1 MGGSSKRQTV
11 GYRYYFDM
19 HFGLGLP
26 CDEIVE
32 IRADDKTAWRG
43 SITDNGQVRINA
55 PQLFGGDKGEG
66 GLDGTLD
73 VMFGEED
80 QTVVARLRSMLGG
93 ICPAFRGIT
102 TAFYSG
108 LVTSVNPYP
117 KTWDILRRG
126 GNRTW
131 GDKAP
136 WYPERQFIWL
146 ADHQIKA
153 MNPVHILYQIH
164 TSDLFRGW
172 PTAWMD
178 DTSWRA
184 AADTCYNEELG
195 LCLEWK
201 RSDSFATF
209 RDTVLNHISG
219 DVYDDP
225 KTGLCCI
232 KLLRDDYDVDD
243 LPVFTPDT
251 GLLEITDEDAS
262 TTDVVPSEV
271 LVKYTDAITGDTQQV
286 RACNAAVAARAGGR
300 TSETV
305 EYLGAP
311 TGEIA
316 GRLALRELRIKT
328 SGLKRFT
335 VVLDRRGSSIEP
347 NGVFIISDN
356 RRGLSQV
363 VLRAGKI
370 ESGTMTDGRVT
381 ITALQDVFG
390 LPTSTFVAV
399 PAAGW
404 SRPDRTPQAI
414 ATQRLM
420 ELPYR
425 EIAGTMDLANLRL
438 LDGTEAYMAAL
449 AVAPT
454 TISLGYDLLDRV
466 GNSGDFVNQDA
477 GDWCPTGL
485 LISAIGKTDTEIQLT
500 DSTRFS
506 DIETGTAALVDDELV
521 RIDAIDDDTGII
533 TIARGCM
540 DTVPVAHEAGARIWF
555 YDGFAAADSTEY
567 TAGITLQAKLLTK
580 TSEGTLDED
589 LAATASL
596 ALQGRQGLPY
606 PPGRVRINDEE
617 WPSEV
622 TGDIVL
628 TWAHRDRLNQA
639 DQIIDTQQGSIGPE
653 SGVTYSVQLLQANDE
668 AVLVSQTGI
677 TGTTA
682 TLTTDYEGDVIL
694 ELWSEKDGMPSWQ
707 RHRTEFTVAE
717 DLSTN

>member
-26 CDEIVE
+26 CDEIIE

-66 GLDGTLD
+66 GIDGTLD

-80 QTVVARLRSMLGG
+80 QPAVAQLRSMLGG

-117 KTWDILRRG
+117 KAWDILRRG
-126 GNRTW
+126 GNRLW
-131 GDKAP
+131 GNKDP
-136 WYPERQFIWL
+136 WYPGRQFIWL
-146 ADHQIKA
+146 ANNQIKA

-164 TSDLFRGW
+164 TSPYFRNW

-178 DTSWRA
+178 DDAWRA
-184 AADTCYNEELG
+184 AADQCYSEGLG
-195 LCLEWK
+195 LCIEWK
-201 RSDSFATF
+201 RSDTFATF
-209 RDTVLNHISG
+209 RDTILDHISG
-219 DVYDDP
+219 SIFDD
-225 KTGLCCI
+225 KITGLCSI
-232 KLLRDDYDVDD
+232 RLMRDDYTVDD
-243 LPVFTPDT
+243 LPNFTPDT
-251 GLLEITDEDAS
+251 GLLEITDDDAS
-262 TTDVVPSEV
+262 STDSVPSEL
-271 LVKYTDAITGDTQQV
+271 LVKYTNAITGDTEQV
-286 RACNAAVAARAGGR
+286 RTVNSAVAARDGGR
-300 TSETV
+300 SSETI
-305 EYLGAP
+305 EYPGAP
-311 TGEIA
+311 TAEIA
-316 GRLALRELRIKT
+316 ARLAVRDLRIRT
-328 SGLKRFT
+328 AGLKRFS
-335 VVLDRRGSSIEP
+335 VVLDRRGSAINP
-347 NGVFIISDN
+347 ADPFVISDP
-356 RRGLSQV
+356 RRGLEQIV
-363 VLRAGKI
+363 VRASKI
-370 ESGTMTDGRVT
+370 EDGTMTDGRIT

-390 LPTSTFVAV
+390 LPTSTFVGI

-414 ATQRLM
+414 TTQRLM

-466 GNSGDFVNQDA
+466 GDSGDFVTQDA

-485 LISAIGKTDTEIQLT
+485 LTSAIGKTDTEIQLT

-506 DIETGTAALVDDELV
+506 DIETGTAALVDDELI

-540 DTVPVAHEAGARIWF
+540 DTVPVAHEAGARVWF

-580 TSEGTLDED
+580 TSEGTLDEN

-639 DQIIDTQQGSIGPE
+639 DQIIDTQQDSIGPE
-653 SGVTYSVQLLQANDE
+653 SGVTYSVQLLQANNE
-668 AVLVSQTGI
+668 AVLVSHTGI

-707 RHRTEFTVAE
+707 RHRVVVNA
-717 DLSTN
+717 